1 MGYQIEM
8 FMSEFL
14 SVNTCQAALTAA
26 WLVVTIRQ
34 SRLNDMTHEKNG
46 VCGNVL
52 NHEEKGSIDNQ

>member
-1 MGYQIEM
+1 M

-52 NHEEKGSIDNQ
+52 NQEEKGSIDNQ